1 MRVHRIKSVTADQ
14 IVYILT
20 ITKDVVMKVQFTRTT
35 LRRSNEK
42 MIVVMT
48 VCLITATKEYDIE
61 WT

>member
-35 LRRSNEK
+35 LRRINEK
-42 MIVVMT
+42 MIVVMN

-61 WT
+61 

>member
-61 WT
+61 